1 MAAAETV
8 RAEAVTVEA
17 EQVTRPQ
24 GFLAAV
30 GERVAAAAALVA
42 AKATAGRAGAG
53 AATAAVMAAA
63 GRARAGVAMAA
74 AVVDNLW
81 SSHNR
86 AKFGTS

>member
-1 MAAAETV
+1 MVAAETV
-8 RAEAVTVEA
+8 RAEAVKVEVEEVA
-17 EQVTRPQ
+17 RPQ
-24 GFLAAV
+24 GFPAAM
-30 GERVAAAAALVA
+30 GKRVAVATALVA
-42 AKATAGRAGAG
+42 AKATAGRATAG
-53 AATAAVMAAA
+53 AATAAAMAAA